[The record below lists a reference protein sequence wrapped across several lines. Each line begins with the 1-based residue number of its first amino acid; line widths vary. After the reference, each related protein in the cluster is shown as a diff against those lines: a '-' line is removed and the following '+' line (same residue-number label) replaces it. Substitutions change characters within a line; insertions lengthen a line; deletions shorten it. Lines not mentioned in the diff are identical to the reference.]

1 MHVRLTCGYH
11 VRHGGAD
18 YARQTTPHGGQTFDA
33 PPTWDVA
40 HHGGWMS
47 YLKPSRAEASGEAAT
62 YHFQPGYF
70 DRSGASSSLH
80 EDFMALAEARTWCD
94 DHAAAV
100 VDPSGACGGFTVD
113 HGAKLSQ
120 HALVFEL
127 FDTRS
132 TAREGLR

>member
-47 YLKPSRAEASGEAAT
+47 YLKPSRAEASGEGWAA
-62 YHFQPGYF
+62 P
-70 DRSGASSSLH
+70 SSAEPKPSSLI
-80 EDFMALAEARTWCD
+80 
-94 DHAAAV
+94 
-100 VDPSGACGGFTVD
+100 
-113 HGAKLSQ
+113 
-120 HALVFEL
+120 
-127 FDTRS
+127 
-132 TAREGLR
+132 GL